1 MLQHEEQIMTLTN
14 ESALVTGASRGLGR
28 ALAEQLAAAGAR
40 VVLVARSEPELSRV
54 VEAIRAA
61 GGEARALV
69 ADVSQKQDVYPIAG
83 AAAELVGPIDLLIHN
98 ASSLGPTPLR
108 LLLDT
113 ECEDLCSVLETNL
126 VGPFRLTR
134 AVAGSMA
141 LRKTGTIV
149 HISSDAS
156 VNAYERWGAYS
167 VSKAALDH
175 LSRLWAA
182 ELAERGVRVLSVD
195 PGEMDTQMHSD
206 ALPDADRT
214 SLARPEHVA
223 ARILELVRDRS
234 VPSGSRVEAQSWRT
248 S

>member
-1 MLQHEEQIMTLTN
+1 MDLTKK
-14 ESALVTGASRGLGR
+14 SALVTGASRGLGR

-40 VVLVARSEPELSRV
+40 VVLVARSEPELARV
-54 VEAIRAA
+54 TEAIRTA
-61 GGEARALV
+61 GGEAHALV
-69 ADVSQKQDVYPIAG
+69 GDVSRKEDVYPIAG

-113 ECEDLCSVLETNL
+113 ECEDLLRVLETNL
-126 VGPFRLTR
+126 VGPFRLSR

-156 VNAYERWGAYS
+156 VNAYEGWGAYS

-195 PGEMDTQMHSD
+195 PGEMDTTMHRE
-206 ALPDADRT
+206 ALPDADPAT
-214 SLARPEHVA
+214 LARPEHVA
-223 ARILELVRDRS
+223 ALIVALIEDES
-234 VPSGSRVEAQSWRT
+234 VQSGSRVAAQ
-248 S
+248 